1 MSCFSFY
8 IQISRTNRVSYAPAT
23 AGAFFIYFLFDNS
36 LLALYFCRLT
46 LIL

>member
-1 MSCFSFY
+1 MKCPDF
-8 IQISRTNRVSYAPAT
+8 RW
-23 AGAFFIYFLFDNS
+23 GFFIYFLFDNS